1 MFLQRY
7 HIKNILLIILV
18 IYSVI
23 ISCGIFFQNTNTKPV
38 EYISQFNTEDIS
50 LNNFTILVSEDY
62 VYIPN
67 SYYFQRQTN
76 QKIDNIVFELLLDD
90 QIIFEFNVSDPFFKD
105 DTTLPM
111 FSKII
116 KGKINDKSN
125 LTIHMSYKVDG
136 KVNDIYEKV
145 KMLRN

>member
-105 DTTLPM
+105 M
-111 FSKII
+111 
-116 KGKINDKSN
+116 
-125 LTIHMSYKVDG
+125 
-136 KVNDIYEKV
+136 
-145 KMLRN
+145 R